1 MISARRLMH
10 FQNGFIEG
18 VSRILFS
25 LMIFTLLLIGCSKNK
40 GVDSPFTGD
49 MVNLSVLVQG
59 VKSPDISSSLRASIG
74 NQVGLDLPMKRHSVT
89 LSEDDVFYDIISE
102 EEDLPSDIDFNSSI
116 NGKVK
121 YATDVPM
128 ESGIKYRL
136 MLYNAT
142 SDDFYVSIEATVGQ
156 TQHISVIPG
165 QEYKWYAY
173 SYNTNTAIA
182 PPANLNNPSIM
193 TPTETTLLYAS
204 GTIIAT
210 TDDTALPITFAHQLT
225 QLRVEV
231 KEGIRSILATVG
243 SFGQSDYIQTCSFN
257 LKDGT
262 KGTLSSV
269 NRTSLQFSAYT
280 KDDTVMRVA
289 QYYTAND
296 EISSYD
302 VNISS
307 INLQYTS
314 TSTRLLDAGLPGAGN
329 LSFNF
334 PTNPSSK
341 KGYVLKGAL
350 KLSFLIP
357 EMKIQTFSNSANDN
371 GYRLGPTTNAYLF
384 LMDANNFGGNANS
397 TVKSKSFNITPP
409 TSDNLGDA
417 TNAAR
422 TKFNNLMNNP
432 ATYPDILIFAN
443 YHDYASYEGHEL
455 MNKFLLAGGGIF
467 YTHDD
472 ASLEDADKGSPG
484 LSLILDSPNAL
495 LQKNSENYS
504 VYPFVNTLKGAND
517 RVILGG
523 PFQPALPAPLPS
535 PTPTNSSL
543 NSPPRISPLSWYY
556 WGQDRIGTSYV
567 TNISNQDIIIYSNQP
582 SNHAPNTF
590 TNQGCF
596 LRHNTKNFFFAGDGG
611 FFLGRPAYATSTTRE
626 PFRITATSHIPVL
639 EGFGNAY
646 SGSSAGSWQIANSY
660 VFGNAIAYMMNRIH
674 YYGINRTGGVLVVPD
689 PTGPDDPNNGPPD

>member
-1 MISARRLMH
+1 MH
-10 FQNGFIEG
+10 FNNVFNGG
-18 VSRILFS
+18 VSRILFPWI
-25 LMIFTLLLIGCSKNK
+25 IFTLLLVGCSKNK
-40 GVDSPFTGD
+40 EVDSPLTGD
-49 MVNLSVLVQG
+49 LVNLSVLVQG
-59 VKSPDISSSLRASIG
+59 VKSPDISTSMRASIG
-74 NQVGLDLPMKRHSVT
+74 NQIGLHIPEKRNSVT
-89 LSEDDVFYDIISE
+89 LFEDDVFFDIISE

-116 NGKVK
+116 NGRVK
-121 YATDVPM
+121 YAADVPM
-128 ESGIKYRL
+128 ENGIKYRL

-142 SDDFYVSIEATVGQ
+142 SDEFYASVEATIGVP
-156 TQHISVIPG
+156 QHISVIPD
-165 QEYKWYAY
+165 QQYNWYAY
-173 SYNTNTAIA
+173 SYNTNEAI
-182 PPANLNNPSIM
+182 PPPSNLTTPSIV
-193 TPTETTLLYAS
+193 TPTANTLLYAS
-204 GTIIAT
+204 GTITAT

-231 KEGIRSILATVG
+231 KEGIRSILTTVG
-243 SFGQSDYIQTCSFN
+243 SFAQSDYIQTCSFN

-269 NRTSLQFSAYT
+269 GITSLQFSAYT
-280 KDDTVMRVA
+280 KNDTVMRVA

-307 INLQYTS
+307 ISLQYTS
-314 TSTRLLDAGLPGAGN
+314 TSTRMLDTGLPGSGN
-329 LSFNF
+329 LSFSF
-334 PTNPSSK
+334 PTTPSSK

-357 EMKIQTFSNSANDN
+357 QMKIQTFSNSANDN

-384 LMDANNFGGNANS
+384 LMDANNFGANANS
-397 TVKSKSFNITPP
+397 TVKSKSFVITPP
-409 TSDNLGDA
+409 TPDNLGDA

-422 TKFNNLMNNP
+422 TKFNNLLNNP
-432 ATYPDILIFAN
+432 ANYPDILVFAN

-472 ASLEDADKGSPG
+472 AGLEDSDKGSPG
-484 LSLILDSPNAL
+484 LSLILDSPGAL
-495 LQKNSENYS
+495 LQKHTESYS

-517 RVILGG
+517 GVILGG
-523 PFQPALPAPLPS
+523 PFQPPLPDPLPS
-535 PTPTNSSL
+535 PLPTPTNSSL

-556 WGQDRIGTSYV
+556 WGQDRIGTSYI
-567 TNISNQDIIIYSNQP
+567 TDISNENVIIYSNQP

-590 TNQGCF
+590 TNQGSF

-626 PFRITATSHIPVL
+626 PFRINATTHIPIL
-639 EGFGNAY
+639 AAFGNAY
-646 SGSSAGSWQIANSY
+646 SGSPAGSWQIANSF
-660 VFGNAIAYMMNRIH
+660 VFGNAMAYMMNRIH
-674 YYGINRTGGVLVVPD
+674 YYGINRTGSVLLVPD
-689 PTGPDDPNNGPPD
+689 PTGPDDPNDGPPD